1 MTEATAA
8 WPIAFD
14 EVVAARQVLSEH
26 LSPTP
31 LRSYDLLDEAVGHG
45 VRVLV
50 KHENH
55 QPTNAFKARNGLVAL
70 TRLDAEER
78 ARGVVTA
85 TKGNHGQGI
94 AWAGRLLGVRST
106 ICVPLENNP
115 EKNAAM
121 RAYGAELIEHGATYD
136 DAAELARRLVGERGM
151 TFVHSTNN
159 PGVLAGAATIAHEV
173 MEQTDE
179 VDAFVISVG
188 GGSQAVGAM
197 TVLRELRPEVQVFG
211 VQAALA
217 PTIHD
222 SWHAGE
228 RRPGGVGPT
237 LADGLATG
245 DIYGG
250 TFAALREGLTD
261 FITVSEDEIA
271 SAIRLLLRTTH
282 NLAEGGGA
290 AGLAGLR
297 HLAPRLAG
305 KRVVIYLSGGN
316 IDQASLRRV
325 LAAPSTA

>member
-1 MTEATAA
+1 MSEAGPD
-8 WPIAFD
+8 WPTTFE
-14 EVVAARQVLSEH
+14 EVVAARGVISEF
-26 LSPTP
+26 LRPTP
-31 LRSYDLLDEAVGHG
+31 LRSYALLDEAIGHG

-70 TRLDAEER
+70 TRLSAEER
-78 ARGVVTA
+78 SRGVVTA

-94 AWAGRLLGVRST
+94 AWAGRLLDVRST
-106 ICVPLENNP
+106 ICVPVGNNP

-121 RAYGAELIEHGATYD
+121 RALGAELIESGANYD
-136 DAAELARRLVGERGM
+136 EAAAVATELVAERGM
-151 TFVHSTNN
+151 TFVHSTND
-159 PGVLAGAATIAHEV
+159 PGVLAGAATIALEV
-173 MEQTDE
+173 MEQAPG
-179 VDAFVISVG
+179 VDAFVLSVG
-188 GGSQAVGAM
+188 GGSQAVGAL
-197 TVLRELRPEVQVFG
+197 TVKRELKPEVEVFG

-245 DIYGG
+245 DIYDA
-250 TFAALREGLTD
+250 TFGPLREGLVD

-271 SAIRLLLRTTH
+271 SAIRLLLSTTH

-297 HLAPRLAG
+297 RLAPRLAG
-305 KRVVIYLSGGN
+305 KSVVIYLSGGN
-316 IDQASLRRV
+316 IDQASLRQV
-325 LAAPSTA
+325 LAGSD